1 MTRKAALLVLV
12 AVSTLQV
19 TLLAGV
25 ALVLVSKSVPL
36 GVPGEWVWNHLPAGV
51 VQTPLQIGIG
61 VTCIGVYAGFAVVG
75 FLVLR
80 TPQPAKEGMA
90 VASLLVLAILT
101 QYLVALSAPDGYG
114 LAKWVITL
122 GNKGSSGYFDVALQQ
137 AHDPSGF
144 LARYPTWI
152 QTQDALHIGTHPPG
166 LFLIPLGTLCWLEAH
181 PTATRAIL
189 NATPTEVM
197 DAFAVIEGRRPLNG
211 AGRATLVANAAL
223 ILLFCSAVVVPLYL
237 LVRAFSN
244 PSAAWASAVLWTLV
258 PAANM
263 FQPVA
268 DTAFPFLSTAALAL
282 AAWSLRSSK
291 WAALG
296 LAFASGLVL
305 SVGMMFSLVFLPVGA
320 LVACV
325 ILLDRSVS
333 RSRSFR
339 ASLFFSVGFGFLGA
353 TLLFWVAS
361 KANPFLIWWW
371 NQKHHAR
378 FYEQFP
384 RNWLAWTLVNPVELG
399 LALGLPAAV
408 WVLLG
413 LIRGE
418 RKTWLPLATAV
429 LLAALTLSGRSL
441 SEVARLWL
449 PFMPF
454 LLAAGGSEIARLGKV
469 EGSFA
474 LGISLV
480 LGGIQTLLLQASI
493 QVVYPI

>member
-1 MTRKAALLVLV
+1 MTRKAALLVLG

-19 TLLAGV
+19 TLLVGV
-25 ALVLVSKSVPL
+25 ALVLASKSVPL

-51 VQTPLQIGIG
+51 VQTALQIGIG
-61 VTCIGVYAGFAVVG
+61 IICVSIYAIFAVIG

-80 TPQPAKEGMA
+80 TPRPVMEGVA
-90 VASLLVLAILT
+90 VASLLVMTILT

-114 LAKWVITL
+114 LAKWAIAL
-122 GNKGSSGYFDVALQQ
+122 GNKGSSGYFDVALQHV
-137 AHDPSGF
+137 HDPSEF

-166 LFLIPLGTLCWLEAH
+166 LFLIPLGTLYWLESN
-181 PTATRAIL
+181 PPATRAIL
-189 NATPTEVM
+189 NTTPTAVM
-197 DAFAVIEGRRPLNG
+197 DALTVIEGRRPLNG
-211 AGRATLVANAAL
+211 AGRATIVVNAAL
-223 ILLFCSAVVVPLYL
+223 ILLFCSTTVVPLYM
-237 LVRAFSN
+237 LVRAYGT
-244 PSAAWASAVLWTLV
+244 PSAAWASAGLWALV

-263 FQPVA
+263 FQPLA
-268 DTAFPFLSTAALAL
+268 DTAFPLLSTTALAL

-333 RSRSFR
+333 RSFR

-353 TLLFWVAS
+353 TLLFWVIS
-361 KANPFLIWWW
+361 KANPFPIWLW
-371 NQKHHAR
+371 NQRHHSR

-384 RNWLAWTLVNPVELG
+384 KSRLAWTLVNTVELSI
-399 LALGLPAAV
+399 AMGLPASV
-408 WVLLG
+408 WALLG
-413 LIRGE
+413 LFQRE
-418 RKTWLPLATAV
+418 RTSWLPLATVA
-429 LLAALTLSGRSL
+429 LLAVLTLSGRSL

-454 LLAAGGSEIARLGKV
+454 LLAAGGTAIARLGKV

-474 LGISLV
+474 LGSTV
-480 LGGIQTLLLQASI
+480 ALGGIQTLVLQASI